1 MAGVPAI
8 PFLDELLDQ
17 LEKFFGKPFRSEMR
31 KAMRDAGGP
40 VLERMGIAGIP
51 ALMGIDIAG
60 CLKTGIP
67 LFGAGTPQDTIYG
80 VYGGLFRKSLNALST
95 IEREDYLRALE
106 LASPSFIEAILKGH
120 RMNDQ
125 GATRPRGKIINDEQG
140 KAIRLEPQEA
150 ACQSMGFR
158 PERLGGISGEH
169 WTMENIRAY
178 SGAAEMT
185 YTPPTA

>member
-1 MAGVPAI
+1 MVNLTEKPRQAFPGRRWKAGLAIDVLARSLAYVVLMAGVPAI

-80 VYGGLFRKSLNALST
+80 VYGGLFRKSLNALSA
-95 IEREDYLRALE
+95 IER
-106 LASPSFIEAILKGH
+106 
-120 RMNDQ
+120 
-125 GATRPRGKIINDEQG
+125 
-140 KAIRLEPQEA
+140 
-150 ACQSMGFR
+150 
-158 PERLGGISGEH
+158 
-169 WTMENIRAY
+169 
-178 SGAAEMT
+178 
-185 YTPPTA
+185 